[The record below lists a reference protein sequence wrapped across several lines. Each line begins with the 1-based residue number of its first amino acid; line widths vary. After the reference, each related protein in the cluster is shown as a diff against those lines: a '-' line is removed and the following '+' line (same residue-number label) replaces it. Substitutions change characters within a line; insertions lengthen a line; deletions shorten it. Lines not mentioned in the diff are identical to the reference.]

1 MWGCMQGRGLCVD
14 IWMSVMIMT
23 QMTERQGDSI
33 VLEWMTLMW
42 GCRQGRVRPGPSGRG
57 WQSNEV
63 SVIPSRSLE
72 DHNQNPE
79 YFKVRARSLLSF
91 KLAKLSGFES
101 QLEEVSVSMF
111 SGENFNQFRGCK
123 DGCQCLQVKI
133 TLSRSR
139 DRKSNSH
146 TPPVRC
152 RCLKRFTRMLTRR
165 VHEGDLHN
173 AAKI

>member
-1 MWGCMQGRGLCVD
+1 MMKIGEHWIFIRNWTTNVVLGVNS
-14 IWMSVMIMT
+14 IWN
-23 QMTERQGDSI
+23 G
-33 VLEWMTLMW
+33 MTLMW

-63 SVIPSRSLE
+63 LVIPSQAWE

-111 SGENFNQFRGCK
+111 SGENFNQFPGCK
-123 DGCQCLQVKI
+123 VGCQCLQVKI

-139 DRKSNSH
+139 DRKSHSH
-146 TPPVRC
+146 TPPVSGVDVWKG
-152 RCLKRFTRMLTRR
+152 LQ
-165 VHEGDLHN
+165 EG
-173 AAKI
+173 